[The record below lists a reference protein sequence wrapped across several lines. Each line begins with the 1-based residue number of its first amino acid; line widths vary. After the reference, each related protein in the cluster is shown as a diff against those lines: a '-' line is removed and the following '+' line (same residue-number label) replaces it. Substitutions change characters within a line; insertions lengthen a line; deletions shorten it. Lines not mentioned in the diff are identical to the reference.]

1 MSDMSKRR
9 AEEVLELTG
18 TYTKAQLRKAYA
30 EQAMKYHPDKV
41 QSSGMSQE
49 NANEIM
55 SDVNKAFKYLNEFFK
70 DDPDAVMTC
79 STDDAPDP
87 TADTAYDSGVTRD
100 YGYGTASD
108 AGTGDYH
115 DSGSTASTGSSYDGA
130 YSGDYSAYDTGSYD
144 TGATYAYSGAGAG
157 YGSYDAYATPVD
169 ERYAAR
175 KHHTADIANVL
186 TSNFVF
192 RIATKR
198 WIWGI
203 VFFFLIEA
211 FIANTM
217 GGMSNIMPNN
227 MIGSSA
233 AIAKMFSIIATPL
246 SGFFSFHLSKL
257 VRPLAKMLMSLVAFP
272 IAVVWNA
279 IDR

>member
-70 DDPDAVMTC
+70 DNPDAVMTC
-79 STDDAPDP
+79 SADDAPDP
-87 TADTAYDSGVTRD
+87 TADTVYDGGVARD

-108 AGTGDYH
+108 AGADVRH
-115 DSGSTASTGSSYDGA
+115 DTSSTASTGSSYGDA
-130 YSGDYSAYDTGSYD
+130 YGGSYGGYD
-144 TGATYAYSGAGAG
+144 AGPYTAGATYAYSGAAAG
-157 YGSYDAYATPVD
+157 HGSYDAYATPVD

-175 KHHTADIANVL
+175 KHHTSDIANVL
-186 TSNFVF
+186 TSNVIF

-211 FIANTM
+211 FIANM
-217 GGMSNIMPNN
+217 MSGMSNVMPNN
-227 MIGSSA
+227 MLGSSA

-257 VRPLAKMLMSLVAFP
+257 VRPLAKMLMSIVAFP